1 MKMPANVLDFSTAN
15 GLQALHA
22 VFADYWSE
30 RRSREGAKNVSFST
44 VDQGGNPLTYDKK
57 EQELTRLFR
66 KEVYRLANMNDG
78 SQIDLVHFAT
88 NPNIIWSAFA
98 IIDSMV
104 EMIIP
109 STLIESMGAYTDVRV
124 GGFGDTFKFDVKSR
138 DLFPVTKASRGK
150 RMAELQRQYNG
161 TVILN
166 PENHMITVY
175 VSLYRVL
182 AGLESLGDFVAKAVA
197 SMENEMT
204 YDVYNA
210 FNTAMTSLPTTPV
223 DGELKFV
230 GYSQSNLTK
239 LIQRVAAFNRAK
251 PIVLGTRLALAA
263 ILPSDANYRYDLES
277 NYVKLGYIQNVFGA
291 DVIMLPQ
298 IADWKSPFKLLLD
311 DTRIYVVSPGS
322 QKIVKLC
329 LEGSTLTNT
338 TGVFDAADL
347 TQTTTLSKAWIAG
360 VVTNSVA
367 GVITAS

>member
-1 MKMPANVLDFSTAN
+1 M
-15 GLQALHA
+15 
-22 VFADYWSE
+22 
-30 RRSREGAKNVSFST
+30 SFTT
-44 VDQGGNPLTYDKK
+44 VDEGGNPLTFEKK
-57 EQELTRLFR
+57 EKELSRLFR
-66 KEVYRLANMNDG
+66 KEVYRLANMNY
-78 SQIDLVHFAT
+78 SSEIDLVHFAT
-88 NPNIIWSAFA
+88 NPNIVWSAFA

-104 EMIIP
+104 EMVIP
-109 STLIESMGAYTDVRV
+109 STLIESMGAYTDIRV

-138 DLFPVTKASRGK
+138 DLFPVTKASRNK
-150 RMAELQRQYNG
+150 RMAELQKQYNG

-166 PENHMITVY
+166 PENHMVTVY

-182 AGLESLGDFVAKAVA
+182 SGLESLGDFVAKAVM

-210 FNTAMTSLPTTPV
+210 FNTAMTNLPTTPV

-239 LIQRVAAFNRAK
+239 LIERVAAFNRAK
-251 PIVLGTRLALAA
+251 PVILGTRLALQAV
-263 ILPSDANYRYDLES
+263 LPSDANYRYDLES
-277 NYVKLGYIQNVFGA
+277 NYVKLGYIPNFMGA

-298 IADWKSPFKLLLD
+298 IADWKNPFKLLLD

-329 LEGSTLTNT
+329 LEGSTITNT
-338 TGVFDAADL
+338 GGVFDAADL
-347 TQTTTLSKAWIAG
+347 TQTTTLSKSWVAG